1 MSYKDGKSKLYKK
14 TAKSPPKPVRE
25 LFSKKKAKV
34 KAKPVE
40 KVKPSGSK
48 LIEMPIADR
57 RRSRRKLE
65 LKNSI
70 GDLNLQ
76 IKSMKN
82 DMLKMIEAI
91 EKNEMHITQ
100 LNWKLNNHTG
110 KSYDEELDQ

>member
-14 TAKSPPKPVRE
+14 TAKSEMLE
-25 LFSKKKAKV
+25 LLDMTFVSNQ
-34 KAKPVE
+34 
-40 KVKPSGSK
+40 
-48 LIEMPIADR
+48 
-57 RRSRRKLE
+57 LE

-110 KSYDEELDQ
+110 KSYDEELDH